1 MSSVLISRCWMQ
13 TKEGL
18 IFYGFFNFIVLER
31 RVCIFVVLCIHGGRQ
46 SDCICFRG
54 QTTKGI
60 WIAKSSEI
68 EPFTIAMDLE
78 GTDSSARGEVLES
91 FELVLWF
98 LCFVEDKHYY
108 MVSFFCLH
116 HCMASRGVNIM
127 ISGQHCVRETEYP
140 VCFSNCWHCIGEH
153 VSFEVQHY
161 NI

>member
-1 MSSVLISRCWMQ
+1 MQ

-91 FELVLWF
+91 FELVL
-98 LCFVEDKHYY
+98 
-108 MVSFFCLH
+108 
-116 HCMASRGVNIM
+116 
-127 ISGQHCVRETEYP
+127 
-140 VCFSNCWHCIGEH
+140 
-153 VSFEVQHY
+153 
-161 NI
+161 